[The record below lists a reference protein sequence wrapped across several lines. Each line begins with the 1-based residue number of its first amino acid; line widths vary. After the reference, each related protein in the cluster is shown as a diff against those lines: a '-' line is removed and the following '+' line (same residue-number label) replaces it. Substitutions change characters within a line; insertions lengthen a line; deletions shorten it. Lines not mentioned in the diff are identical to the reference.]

1 MRARSAVAL
10 LTMLALGGGAA
21 AQPAAG
27 TQPLDNREPRPGQV
41 RDREQAVGV
50 APDRQQSR
58 KEGQTVDQLYR
69 ELTGSDPNAP
79 AKPRPAPQDRPAPA
93 R

>member
-1 MRARSAVAL
+1 MRARSAAAL
-10 LTMLALGGGAA
+10 LTVLALGGGAA

-27 TQPLDNREPRPGQV
+27 TQPLDNREPQPGQV
-41 RDREQAVGV
+41 RDRERAAGV
-50 APDRQQSR
+50 APDQQRSR

-79 AKPRPAPQDRPAPA
+79 AKPRAAPRDRSAPA